1 MLRMEGR
8 AAGPWEGLNL
18 LRVLAAG
25 RAGAPGA
32 ARGGVGAS
40 TAPLR
45 WDAPTNCS
53 ARVRVAHTPLLP
65 SQPPGSPQPDP
76 RGAGS
81 PHLT

>member
-1 MLRMEGR
+1 MLGMEGR

-25 RAGAPGA
+25 RAEAPGA

-45 WDAPTNCS
+45 VGCS
-53 ARVRVAHTPLLP
+53 YQSH
-65 SQPPGSPQPDP
+65 
-76 RGAGS
+76 
-81 PHLT
+81 